1 MVQAG
6 CWAHARRY
14 FIDALKVHPSDGLAA
29 EFVRRIEE
37 LFAVDRE
44 AWEGG
49 VSQSERAELR
59 REKSAKRVE
68 EIRERL
74 EAERHRVLPRSKS
87 GEGIRCALGQW
98 GRLTRFLEYTE
109 LELLNNLTENMMRS
123 AALRRKNW
131 INVGSVEAAEGGGD
145 FVGGGEL
152 SEDVDSRGAVSA
164 QRVAGDG

>member
-68 EIRERL
+68 
-74 EAERHRVLPRSKS
+74 ASAVTPKAANS
-87 GEGIRCALGQW
+87 GHFKTGQ
-98 GRLTRFLEYTE
+98 
-109 LELLNNLTENMMRS
+109 
-123 AALRRKNW
+123 
-131 INVGSVEAAEGGGD
+131 
-145 FVGGGEL
+145 
-152 SEDVDSRGAVSA
+152 
-164 QRVAGDG
+164 